1 MAFTNPQVAFLGD
14 IKRNCRD
21 VRQRIYD
28 RYPLLLDLVDNMFI
42 SGGAIAS
49 LIQQASVNDW
59 DIYFKDAASEATAS
73 TILEKYYR
81 DNIKDVDPKY
91 HDCLGK
97 DGKMITANAITMEDG
112 LQFITMTN
120 GDPKDV
126 RASFD
131 YVHCMPYYDFNRDAL
146 YISEKQY
153 DACIN
158 KKLIVN
164 NQHVVKPWREEK
176 FLARGYTK

>member
-1 MAFTNPQVAFLGD
+1 MAFNNSQVAFLGD
-14 IKRNCRD
+14 IKRKCRS

-28 RYPLLLDLVDNMFI
+28 SYPVLLDYADNMFI

-59 DIYFKDAASEATAS
+59 DIYFKDAEVSAAAS
-73 TILEKYYR
+73 TLLEKYYR
-81 DNIKDVDPKY
+81 DNIKDVNPKY
-91 HDCLGK
+91 QDFVGK
-97 DGKMITANAITMEDG
+97 DGKLITANAITMEDG
-112 LQFITMTN
+112 LQFITMIN

-153 DACIN
+153 DACWD